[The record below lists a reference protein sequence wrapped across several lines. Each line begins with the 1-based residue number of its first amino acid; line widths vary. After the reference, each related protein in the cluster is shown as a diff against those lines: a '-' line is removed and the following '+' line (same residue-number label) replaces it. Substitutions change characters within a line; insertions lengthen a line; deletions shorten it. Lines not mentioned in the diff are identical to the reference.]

1 MNKTNILVVED
12 ESIVALDL
20 ENGLRSLGYSVPAL
34 ASSGEEAIQKA
45 AETRPDLVLMDIRL
59 RGDMDGVEAAGE
71 IRARFD
77 IPVVYLTAF
86 ADDDIVR
93 RARSTEPYGYLIKP
107 FEERQLHTTVEM
119 ALHKHRM
126 EKALRES
133 ERRYRLL
140 AENVTDV
147 IWTTDTNLQFTYIS
161 PSVSHLLGYSVEEV
175 MAQTMEKRLTPA
187 SLEVAREAFAK
198 VLAVDDAAQEGLFR
212 SQTLDLEFTCKD
224 ESTVWTE
231 VKATLLCDPDSR
243 PVGILGVTRDITE
256 RKRAEE
262 TLRRRAAELEA
273 LARVSSTL
281 RAAQTV
287 EEILSIVLEQT
298 TQAIAATLR
307 QAQGG
312 LFGSIF
318 LVEPETG
325 DLVAQATH
333 PPDLHPLGKRHH
345 LGQSIIGHVA
355 ATGKVHISKDL
366 ANDPLA
372 CIRSGEAQ
380 YLSTVGGSIALP
392 LRTQERSVGVMNI
405 TLRERHPFAAEEVRL
420 LTAIADIAA
429 NALHRALVME
439 GLEAEVAVRTA
450 EIRAEREKSETILRS
465 VGDAIIMTDLE
476 RRIQYVNEAFTT
488 LTGYTAAEVLGR
500 QVGSLIEEAFI
511 TLPKNENA
519 QAWQS
524 LQPTMGK
531 GKALQKEVTIRRKD
545 GRTYDAALT
554 IAPMRDA
561 ASNLVGYVSSH
572 RDISRLKDLD
582 RARSRFITN
591 VSHELRTPAT
601 ILQTAIYLL
610 RKGRQPKEIHL
621 QMMEETTARLIH
633 LIEDILEMTVLDS
646 GQAVTIR
653 EPVSLSTVIGDIVTR
668 YRAQAKVSSL
678 TLVALPIP
686 LDLPA
691 MKGDQDRLI
700 QALGEIVENAIVF
713 TPAGGQ
719 VTVKAGT
726 VEDEGRLWVTVG
738 VRDTGPGISPEE
750 QEKVF
755 DRFFRGSLA
764 ESGLVPGTGLGL
776 SIAQEIMRAHGGRV
790 TVESPPSV
798 PPPGG
803 EGKGGNGSIFRM
815 WLPCQTGSERHV

>member
-147 IWTTDTNLQFTYIS
+147 IWTADTNLQFTYIS

-175 MAQTMEKRLTPA
+175 MAQTMEERLTPA

-212 SQTLDLEFTCKD
+212 SRTLDLEFTCKD
-224 ESTVWTE
+224 GSTVWTG
-231 VKATLLCDPDSR
+231 VKATLLCDPDGR

-405 TLRERHPFAAEEVRL
+405 TLRERRPFAAEEVRL

-465 VGDAIIMTDLE
+465 VGDAIVMTDLE

-488 LTGYTAAEVLGR
+488 LTGHSAAEVLGR
-500 QVGSLIEEAFI
+500 QVESLIEEVFT
-511 TLPKNENA
+511 TLSE

-524 LQPTMGK
+524 LQPTPGK
-531 GKALQKEVTIRRKD
+531 GEALQKEVTIRRKD

-591 VSHELRTPAT
+591 VSHELRTPVT
-601 ILQTAIYLL
+601 VLQTAIYLL
-610 RKGRQPKEIHL
+610 RKGRRPKEIYL
-621 QMMEETTARLIH
+621 QMMEEATARLIH
-633 LIEDILEMTVLDS
+633 LIKDILEMTVLDS

-653 EPVSLSTVIGDIVTR
+653 RPVSLSTVIGDIVTR
-668 YRAQAKVSSL
+668 YRAQAKVSGL

-686 LDLPA
+686 PDLPA

-764 ESGLVPGTGLGL
+764 ELGLVPGTGLGL

-803 EGKGGNGSIFRM
+803 EGKGGDGSIFRM
-815 WLPCQTGSERHV
+815 WLPYQTGSERHV